1 MTPLARGRVAA
12 PAMGRSVAGIL
23 CCGAAQ
29 CDYDSEPIDSGM
41 SERVAGDR
49 RRPKPRI
56 AKGQRSSVASR
67 LYRSDEVSYAAVI

>member
-12 PAMGRSVAGIL
+12 PAMDRSVAGIL

-41 SERVAGDR
+41 SERVNCGQSAPTEAAHR
-49 RRPKPRI
+49 ERP
-56 AKGQRSSVASR
+56 
-67 LYRSDEVSYAAVI
+67 AVIGRVPPIPIR